1 MDHKLYLHNTLSR
14 QVEQFIPLN
23 SPFVGLYVCGPT
35 VYSEPHLGHVR
46 MAITFDV
53 LYRYLLYLGYKV
65 RYVRNITDVGHL
77 EDEVSGEGED
87 RITKK
92 AKIEQLEPME
102 IVQKYKLEFQ
112 HVLEKLNTL
121 SPSLEPQASG
131 HIIEQQQMIEKI
143 LSNGYAYEVNGSV
156 YFDIEAYNKKF
167 PYGKLSG
174 RKVEDMLN
182 NTREL
187 NGQTDKKNPLDFAL
201 WKKATP
207 DHIMHWPSKWSE
219 GFPGW
224 HLECSAMGTKY
235 LGETFD
241 IHGGGLDLMFPH
253 HECEIAQSVAANGHE
268 HVKYWVHNNM
278 ITIDGQKMARS
289 LNNFITLRE
298 LFAGTHEKLARAY
311 SPMNIRFFI
320 LQAHYRSTL
329 DFSNEA
335 LEASEKGMIRLM
347 NAIELIEEIKPS
359 NTSSFDIKDI
369 ITKCFVALND
379 DMNTPIAIAQLFEGV
394 RFINLLS
401 EGKESLT
408 PEDLETFRHF
418 ILSVTKDILGIKP
431 DETVQNS
438 DNEEKLIQL
447 IINLRLEARKNKD
460 FKTSDII
467 RDRLTELGISLKDTS
482 DGTKWEKI

>member
-1 MDHKLYLHNTLSR
+1 
-14 QVEQFIPLN
+14 
-23 SPFVGLYVCGPT
+23 
-35 VYSEPHLGHVR
+35 
-46 MAITFDV
+46 
-53 LYRYLLYLGYKV
+53 
-65 RYVRNITDVGHL
+65 
-77 EDEVSGEGED
+77 
-87 RITKK
+87 
-92 AKIEQLEPME
+92 
-102 IVQKYKLEFQ
+102 
-112 HVLEKLNTL
+112 
-121 SPSLEPQASG
+121 
-131 HIIEQQQMIEKI
+131 
-143 LSNGYAYEVNGSV
+143 
-156 YFDIEAYNKKF
+156 
-167 PYGKLSG
+167 
-174 RKVEDMLN
+174 
-182 NTREL
+182 
-187 NGQTDKKNPLDFAL
+187 
-201 WKKATP
+201 
-207 DHIMHWPSKWSE
+207 
-219 GFPGW
+219 
-224 HLECSAMGTKY
+224 
-235 LGETFD
+235 
-241 IHGGGLDLMFPH
+241 
-253 HECEIAQSVAANGHE
+253 
-268 HVKYWVHNNM
+268 M

-438 DNEEKLIQL
+438 DTK
-447 IINLRLEARKNKD
+447 K
-460 FKTSDII
+460 
-467 RDRLTELGISLKDTS
+467 SLFN
-482 DGTKWEKI
+482 